1 MELEPFELTLNFLP
15 NDFPEGDIFVL
26 FVVLVFVLIVDFRLK
41 KLAGSMRFYMRL
53 KRHDSRVK

>member
-15 NDFPEGDIFVL
+15 NDFPEEDIL
-26 FVVLVFVLIVDFRLK
+26 FVVLVFVLIADFRLK

-53 KRHDSRVK
+53 KRHDPRVK